1 MQERR
6 IGNRLIMVQQDKKTH
21 ISYLPHTADIRM
33 RVTAPDLKRL
43 YARAVEGMNG
53 ILKEG
58 FCGRERG
65 PASVE
70 TSFEVKGAD
79 PSILLVD
86 FLSEVLSSSYA
97 DKCLFCRVK
106 TQLEE
111 NRVLARLQGTE
122 VDGFDEEIK
131 AVTYHEAQVRRKENG
146 EWEALIL
153 FDI

>member
-1 MQERR
+1 MM
-6 IGNRLIMVQQDKKTH
+6 LYDKKTH

-33 RVTAPDLKRL
+33 RVTAPDLERL
-43 YARAVEGMNG
+43 YAGAVKGMND

-58 FCGRERG
+58 FCSPESG
-65 PASVE
+65 PANVE
-70 TSFEVKGAD
+70 ISFELKGAD

-97 DKCLFCRVK
+97 DKCIFCAVGV
-106 TQLEE
+106 QLGE
-111 NRVLARLQGTE
+111 NKVLGRLQGTE
-122 VDGFDEEIK
+122 VEGFDEEIK
-131 AVTYHEAQVRRKENG
+131 AVTYHEAHVRRKEIG

>member
-1 MQERR
+1 MML
-6 IGNRLIMVQQDKKTH
+6 NDKKTH

-33 RVTAPDLKRL
+33 RVTAPDLEGL
-43 YARAVEGMNG
+43 YAGAVKGMNG

-58 FCGRERG
+58 FSGRESG

-70 TSFEVKGAD
+70 ISFEVKGSD

-97 DKCLFCRVK
+97 DKCLFCAVGI
-106 TQLEE
+106 QLGE
-111 NRVLARLQGTE
+111 NKVLGRLQGIE